1 MINTNY
7 EQIINNN
14 KNIFLFISS
23 LFKLK
28 KTFIFNLEDII
39 QIKYFIDKF
48 KINNVD
54 KLTLFKLID
63 SLYMF
68 DECGN
73 KYLQLIINNKLNTLY
88 NQIESK
94 L

>member
-1 MINTNY
+1 MNPNY
-7 EQIINNN
+7 VKIINSN
-14 KNIFLFISS
+14 KHIFLFISS

-28 KTFIFNLEDII
+28 QNTIFNLEDII
-39 QIKYFIDKF
+39 KIKYFTDIY
-48 KINNVD
+48 KINYID
-54 KLTLFKLID
+54 ESTLFKLID

-68 DECGN
+68 DDCSN

-88 NQIESK
+88 NQIKSK

>member
-1 MINTNY
+1 MNLNY
-7 EQIINNN
+7 VKIINDN
-14 KNIFLFISS
+14 KHIFLFISS
-23 LFKLK
+23 LFRLK
-28 KTFIFNLEDII
+28 QTTIFNLEDII
-39 QIKYFIDKF
+39 KIKYFTDIY
-48 KINNVD
+48 KINYID
-54 KLTLFKLID
+54 ESTLFKLID

-68 DECGN
+68 DDCGN

>member
-1 MINTNY
+1 MNPNY
-7 EQIINNN
+7 VKIINSN
-14 KNIFLFISS
+14 KHIFLFISS

-28 KTFIFNLEDII
+28 QNTIFNLEDII
-39 QIKYFIDKF
+39 KIKYFTDIY
-48 KINNVD
+48 KINYID
-54 KLTLFKLID
+54 ESTLFKLID

-68 DECGN
+68 DDCGN